1 MKTACLEV
9 RKTGAIGVFEW
20 VEFNTSETDI
30 SNARTQYL
38 AIHGQLETRGC
49 YWKDDD
55 PRKWE
60 GKEANR
66 KSAELQRRCENG
78 EPCGGGTPK
87 L

>member
-1 MKTACLEV
+1 MKIACLEV
-9 RKTGAIGVFEW
+9 RKIGAIGIFEW

-30 SNARTQYL
+30 HNARIQYL
-38 AIHGQLETRGC
+38 AIHGHLETRGC

-60 GKEANR
+60 GKEENL
-66 KSAELQRRCENG
+66 KSAELQRRCKNG